1 MTEHIKQ
8 AAKEQ
13 HARREEAKTLDVLG
27 QLRAINATTLK
38 ILHHCQADPK
48 KWGLALHAIDR
59 VHRQIELQAKLLGDL
74 NEHQVNVVLPAPW
87 PEIQQVII
95 QALRPYPDAAQAV
108 SAALISLDGGSGRD
122 SLN

>member
-95 QALRPYPDAAQAV
+95 QALRPYPDAAQTV